1 MHLVTGLE
9 SYKIA
14 FGIVTNALWRINEI
28 VVKVGEILCLMT
40 FMIVDIDSYDLQLG
54 LDFLIKIG
62 IIVEKRT
69 IQIKQ
74 GSRNNI

>member
-1 MHLVTGLE
+1 
-9 SYKIA
+9 
-14 FGIVTNALWRINEI
+14 
-28 VVKVGEILCLMT
+28 VKVGEILCLMT